1 MNAKFFTLAC
11 MVAASASGHAQVIRV
26 VPEAFPI
33 QAAPA
38 AALPIRPMERAPVAV
53 PTVDRALRIKAGDL
67 ISPRIVEWAG
77 RNGYVLTW
85 HAGEF
90 RSGADL
96 VLTEDFEKSLEAF
109 LGSMRFNKVR
119 LEAEIFANNA
129 VRILEVK

>member
-1 MNAKFFTLAC
+1 MNAKLFTLAC
-11 MVAASASGHAQVIRV
+11 MVAASASSPAQVIRV

-38 AALPIRPMERAPVAV
+38 AALPIRPMERALAPA
-53 PTVDRALRIKAGDL
+53 VDRALRIKAGDL

-77 RNGYVLTW
+77 RNGYVLSW

-96 VLTEDFEKSLEAF
+96 VLTEDFEKSLDAF

>member
-1 MNAKFFTLAC
+1 MNAKHFTLAC
-11 MVAASASGHAQVIRV
+11 LVAASATSNAQVIRV

-33 QAAPA
+33 QAAPSSP
-38 AALPIRPMERAPVAV
+38 LPIRPIEQAPA
-53 PTVDRALRIKAGDL
+53 PAVDRSLSIKSGDL
-67 ISPRIVEWAG
+67 VSPRIVEWAA

-85 HAGEF
+85 DASEF

-96 VLTEDFEKSLEAF
+96 VLTDDFEKSLDAF
-109 LGSMRFNKVR
+109 LGSMRVNKVR

>member
-1 MNAKFFTLAC
+1 MNAKLFTLAC
-11 MVAASASGHAQVIRV
+11 MVAASASSHAQVIRV

-38 AALPIRPMERAPVAV
+38 AALPIRPMERAPA
-53 PTVDRALRIKAGDL
+53 PAVDRALRIKAGDL

-77 RNGYVLTW
+77 RNGYVLSW

-96 VLTEDFEKSLEAF
+96 VLTDDFEKSLDAF